1 VVGAMPY
8 NFPKNIKVITVDKEE
23 AGIWNWMWLARAHQW
38 QNVTLLPL
46 GHTPSPVSYISI
58 SCQFVPLNN
67 ISFIS
72 PPVNLVI
79 LFLGVQIFFLIH
91 I

>member
-1 VVGAMPY
+1 MVGAMPY

-46 GHTPSPVSYISI
+46 GHTPSPVSYISAGI
-58 SCQFVPLNN
+58 
-67 ISFIS
+67 
-72 PPVNLVI
+72 
-79 LFLGVQIFFLIH
+79 QIVLLKS
-91 I
+91 